1 MNYFSDSAFLTTG
14 TPLILN
20 IFSNSYMYPIWQY
33 VHKMNIFPIFQ
44 SLDPKSFFPLTEDE
58 FECIAADEVDKDLAV
73 IGKPYRVRIELRH
86 NRVGVVLHALKLNKK
101 LMTVISH

>member
-1 MNYFSDSAFLTTG
+1 
-14 TPLILN
+14 
-20 IFSNSYMYPIWQY
+20 
-33 VHKMNIFPIFQ
+33 MNIFLIFQ
-44 SLDPKSFFPLTEDE
+44 SLDPKSFFFPLTEDE
-58 FECIAADEVDKDLAV
+58 FECITADEVDKDLAV